1 MSVAGISSSILSQA
15 TAQPPSVRQQEDAAW
30 RQLEQGLQSGNQTA
44 TQQAYNTLA
53 SFGPNNSGP
62 FSNSTQAAEF
72 KSLGQSIQAGDLTGA
87 QQQASQIAGQQLTK
101 DFNRYE
107 KDVQTGNPAGGQ
119 ALADLKGDFWAEFG
133 SQPQSSPPSPTAA
146 VASEANPVSVGSS
159 ISLQA

>member
-107 KDVQTGNPAGGQ
+107 KDVQSGNPAGGQ
-119 ALADLKGDFWAEFG
+119 ALANLEGDFFAVYG
-133 SQPQSSPPSPTAA
+133 SQPQSSAAPVPATAGGGNSSPAPG
-146 VASEANPVSVGSS
+146 SVS
-159 ISLQA
+159 IQA

>member
-15 TAQPPSVRQQEDAAW
+15 TAQPPAVRQQEDAAW

-107 KDVQTGNPAGGQ
+107 NDVQTGNPAGGQ
-119 ALADLKGDFWAEFG
+119 ALADLRGDTWAVNG
-133 SQPQSSPPSPTAA
+133 SQPQSSANLSIPA
-146 VASEANPVSVGSS
+146 VAGGENPAPAASSVS
-159 ISLQA
+159 IQA